1 MAKAK
6 RASRNT
12 NKTKL
17 TEGSVEEYL
26 AAIGDE
32 TRRKDCQMLTKLM
45 AAVTR
50 QKPRMW
56 GAGIVGFGSYH
67 YKYDSG
73 REGDMCLAGFSSRAD
88 SISVYVVVDTP
99 AQRKLLAKLGKH
111 KTSTKACVYLKR
123 LSDIDQDVLKAVIA
137 ESVTEMKRR
146 YP

>member
-1 MAKAK
+1 MAKGK
-6 RASRNT
+6 QASSKT
-12 NKTKL
+12 NKTQL

-26 AAIGDE
+26 AAISDE
-32 TRRKDCQMLTKLM
+32 ARRKDCQALTKLM

-88 SISVYVVVDTP
+88 SISVYVFVDTP
-99 AQRKLLAKLGKH
+99 AQQKLLAKLGKH